1 MRYICF
7 PKTPIAS
14 KDLTR
19 RPILGR
25 CQINDNNDNS
35 VDKNDDDDG
44 DNDVERD
51 M

>member
-1 MRYICF
+1 MI
-7 PKTPIAS
+7 
-14 KDLTR
+14 TR

-25 CQINDNNDNS
+25 YQINGNNDNY

>member
-1 MRYICF
+1 MI
-7 PKTPIAS
+7 
-14 KDLTR
+14 TR
-19 RPILGR
+19 SPILGR
-25 CQINDNNDNS
+25 YQINDNNDNY

>member
-1 MRYICF
+1 M
-7 PKTPIAS
+7 
-14 KDLTR
+14 

-25 CQINDNNDNS
+25 YQINDNY

>member
-1 MRYICF
+1 MRYIW
-7 PKTPIAS
+7 I
-14 KDLTR
+14 TR

-25 CQINDNNDNS
+25 CQINDNNDNN